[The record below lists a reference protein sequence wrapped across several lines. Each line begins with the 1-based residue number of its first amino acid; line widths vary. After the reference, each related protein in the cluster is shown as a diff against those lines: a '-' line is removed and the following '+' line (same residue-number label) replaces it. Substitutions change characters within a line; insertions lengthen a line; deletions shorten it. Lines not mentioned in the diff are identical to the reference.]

1 MTEIVDITNAGE
13 LDAFVQAHPKCHFM
27 QTSIYGRFRTDRTWN
42 GILCRDRSR
51 NIRGSMALLRYTSRK
66 LKTSILYA
74 PRGPIFDE
82 GDLATFQELIAAAR
96 QFAEQC
102 GAYLL
107 RIDPLIESTDE
118 EFLQCTQQLGFRR
131 KAAIDYSMSQPR
143 MCYVSD
149 LSGFTPES
157 LLAHYS
163 RMKRY
168 DVRRALRNGVT
179 VRMGDVQD
187 VPAFCR
193 MMNETAEKK
202 GFSAH
207 DEEFFRRFLTL
218 LGSGAQMYLAEK
230 DGNVIAGTIT
240 MEMGNR
246 MWHMY
251 GCSDRNY
258 HADCPNELL
267 QYAMQCHALENG
279 RRWFDFRGV
288 EGYPVEENPKYGLH
302 KYKMG
307 FGAQFHAYAGE
318 FDLPIRPFLERV
330 MRLLHR

>member
-13 LDAFVQAHPKCHFM
+13 LDAFVEQHPRCHFM
-27 QTSIYGRFRTDRTWN
+27 QTSLYGRFRIDRIWN
-42 GILCRDRSR
+42 GIVCRDRSR
-51 NIRGSMALLRYTSRK
+51 RIRGTMALLRYTTRH
-66 LKTSILYA
+66 LHTCILYA

-107 RIDPLIESTDE
+107 RIDPMIEATDE

-131 KAAIDYSMSQPR
+131 KDAIDYSMCQPR

-149 LSGFTPES
+149 LAGYTPES

-168 DVRRALRNGVT
+168 DVRRAIRNGVT
-179 VRMGDVQD
+179 VRMGGVED

-207 DEEFFRRFLTL
+207 DESFFRRYLTQ
-218 LGSGAQMYLAEK
+218 LGEGAQMYLAEK

-267 QYAMQCHALENG
+267 QYEMQCHAIENG

-302 KYKMG
+302 KYKQG

-318 FDLPIRPFLERV
+318 FDLPIRPMLERL
-330 MRLLHR
+330 MRLLNR